1 MDYFVAL
8 MKNKKNNKKVDR
20 KALKISFYS
29 TEKKKL
35 SAFLCLLFLI
45 NEILLSLKALKLN

>member
-29 TEKKKL
+29 TEKKKVKCFPL
-35 SAFLCLLFLI
+35 FAFL
-45 NEILLSLKALKLN
+45 N